1 MPENSKNIVV
11 SDIPFDPGAKLD
23 AFTKNNSDAGAITS
37 FLGQVRTESGS
48 VSELYLEQY
57 PGVTKAGIANA
68 VSKAKARWK
77 LTGAMVVHR
86 IGTMR
91 VGEPIVLVA
100 TASKHRR
107 DAFLACDYLMDYLK
121 TEAVFWKRQT
131 GADGTAWI
139 EPRAEDYKDND
150 RWSTS

>member
-1 MPENSKNIVV
+1 MIKLLDTSFNPTTE
-11 SDIPFDPGAKLD
+11 LD
-23 AFTKNNSDAGAITS
+23 AFNKANSDAGALTS
-37 FLGQVRTESGS
+37 FLGQVRGETGS
-48 VSELYLEQY
+48 VNELHLEQY
-57 PGVTKAGIANA
+57 PGVTEAGIADA

-77 LTGAMVVHR
+77 LTGVMVIHRVGAM
-86 IGTMR
+86 G

-107 DAFLACDYLMDYLK
+107 AAFESCDYLMDYLK

-131 GADGTAWI
+131 GADGTEWI

-150 RWSTS
+150 RWSTT